1 MEAPQII
8 VIGLWALSVGL
19 TWAKHGTPETGNHN
33 AFLSILSVA
42 IMAGLLWWGGFW
54 S

>member
-8 VIGLWALSVGL
+8 VIVLYALSIGL
-19 TWAKHGTPETGNHN
+19 TWAKHGTPETGKHN
-33 AFLSILSVA
+33 VFSSVLSVA
-42 IMAGLLWWGGFW
+42 LMSGLLWWGGFW